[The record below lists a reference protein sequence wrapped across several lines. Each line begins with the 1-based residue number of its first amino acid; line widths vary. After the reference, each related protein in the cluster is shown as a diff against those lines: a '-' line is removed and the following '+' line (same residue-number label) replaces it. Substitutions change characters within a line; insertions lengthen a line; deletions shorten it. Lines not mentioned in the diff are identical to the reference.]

1 MRLVVADTAPLN
13 YLVLIGQVELL
24 SALFEK
30 IFVPEPVWDE
40 LRHAEAPDAVRQ
52 WVTNLPL
59 WIEVVASGRQETD
72 DPTLEGLDDGE
83 RAAIELAVR
92 IGADLILMDD
102 RDGVTVARS
111 KGFAVTGTLGILDLA
126 ARRDLIRLDESL
138 ERLRATSFRC
148 RPEIMDALL
157 AKHSAE
163 RKDGR

>member
-13 YLVLIGQVELL
+13 YLVLIGHVELL

-30 IFVPEPVWDE
+30 VFVPETVRDE

-52 WVTNLPL
+52 WVADLPH
-59 WIEVVASGRQETD
+59 WIEVVARGRETD
-72 DPTLEGLDDGE
+72 DPTLERLDDGE

-126 ARRDLIRLDESL
+126 ARRDLIRLDDAL
-138 ERLRATSFRC
+138 ERLKATSFRC

-157 AKHSAE
+157 AKHRAE
-163 RKDGR
+163 RKGG

>member
-13 YLVLIGQVELL
+13 YLVLIGHVELL
-24 SALFEK
+24 PALFEK
-30 IFVPEPVWDE
+30 VFVPEPVRDE
-40 LRHAEAPDAVRQ
+40 LRHIEAPDAVRQ
-52 WVTNLPL
+52 WVADPPP
-59 WIEVVASGRQETD
+59 WIEVVARGQDTN
-72 DPTLEGLDDGE
+72 DPALERLDDGE

-102 RDGVTVARS
+102 RDGVSVARS

-126 ARRDLIRLDESL
+126 ARRDLIRLDEAL
-138 ERLRATSFRC
+138 ERLKATSFRC

-163 RKDGR
+163 RKGK

>member
-24 SALFEK
+24 SALFERV
-30 IFVPEPVWDE
+30 FVPEPVRDG

-52 WVTNLPL
+52 WAADLPP
-59 WIEVVASGRQETD
+59 WIEVVASGQETN
-72 DPTLEGLDDGE
+72 DPALGE

-92 IGADLILMDD
+92 IGAELILMDD

-126 ARRDLIRLDESL
+126 ARRDLIRLDEAL
-138 ERLRATSFRC
+138 ERLKATSFRC

-157 AKHSAE
+157 AKHRAE
-163 RKDGR
+163 RKGG

>member
-30 IFVPEPVWDE
+30 VFVPEPVRDE
-40 LRHAEAPDAVRQ
+40 MRHAEAPDAVRQ
-52 WVTNLPL
+52 WIVDPPP
-59 WIEVVASGRQETD
+59 WIEVVASGQETD
-72 DPTLEGLDDGE
+72 DPALERLDDGE

-92 IGADLILMDD
+92 IGAELILMDD

-126 ARRDLIRLDESL
+126 ARRDLIRLDEAL
-138 ERLRATSFRC
+138 ERLKATSFRC

-157 AKHSAE
+157 AKHSVE
-163 RKDGR
+163 RKSGR